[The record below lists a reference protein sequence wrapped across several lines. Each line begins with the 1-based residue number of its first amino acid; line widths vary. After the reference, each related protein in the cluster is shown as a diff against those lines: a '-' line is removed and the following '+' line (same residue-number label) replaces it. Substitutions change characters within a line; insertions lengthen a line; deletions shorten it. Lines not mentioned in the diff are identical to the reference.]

1 MQRLATGQGLFVV
14 SVLRKEAEKYT
25 EPNDGQYPVLRAEP
39 GFSVLVS
46 LCLLQKVISIQHVL
60 K

>member
-1 MQRLATGQGLFVV
+1 MQRLATGQGLFGV

-25 EPNDGQYPVLRAEP
+25 ESNDCKYPVLRAEP
-39 GFSVLVS
+39 GFSVHVS
-46 LCLLQKVISIQHVL
+46 LCLSQEVISIQHVL